1 MTLPSS
7 GAISFGAIRTEA
19 AFSGA
24 VSMGDLYRQGSKIPS
39 SGGTSGIPTSGAIS
53 ASNFYSKTIYPTF
66 LQYVAGQPIHV
77 KDNMRGYSLGDN
89 LFTAGGSVTAG
100 ALVTGSGFRVLCNS
114 MVWNGGA
121 QGINTLTLM
130 VVVKDLA
137 NAANSSDING
147 NNASSRLQGKTLTV
161 YNGVGTGGSVVFSR
175 SLTSVTQG
183 TNGISSS
190 SPLFNNSANQ
200 SNTIRVNGG
209 VEFSVDTVNATY
221 SFTIS

>member
-24 VSMGDLYRQGSKIPS
+24 VSMGDLYREGSKIPS
-39 SGGTSGIPTSGAIS
+39 SDGTSGIPTSGAIS

-66 LQYVAGQPIHV
+66 LQYVAGQPGNA
-77 KDNMRGYSLGDN
+77 KNLMKGYSLGSN

-100 ALVTGSGFRVLCNS
+100 ALVTGSGFRVLANA
-114 MVWNGGA
+114 MTWNGSSP
-121 QGINTLTLM
+121 GINTLTLM
-130 VVVKDLA
+130 VVVKDFA
-137 NAANSSDING
+137 NACNSSDING

-161 YNGVGTGGSVVFSR
+161 YNGVGTGGTVLFSR
-175 SLTSVTQG
+175 ALTSVTTG
-183 TNGISSS
+183 TNGISAT

-209 VEFSVDTVNATY
+209 VETALDSTSNTY